1 MPEEVSNSPSPF
13 PDAPHL
19 TRNPPEASN
28 TEMRF
33 KYSSVMYTRPRLSTA
48 PQEGLAAVSALYEDL
63 RLLPIKKL
71 QYLAHIVAE
80 DAGDIAK
87 AAEMGREAL
96 IELEGPDGT
105 VEERQVSPGDSFTV
119 IAGRKHRVSARTDI
133 RYIEVSTPELD
144 DVRRYEDDYGRS
156 VDG

>member
-1 MPEEVSNSPSPF
+1 MDGMTTGAGHTRTDKPWGYELLIALTDRYALKEIGLNEGARTSLQSH
-13 PDAPHL
+13 DAKL
-19 TRNPPEASN
+19 ESC
-28 TEMRF
+28 
-33 KYSSVMYTRPRLSTA
+33 YIL
-48 PQEGLAAVSALYEDL
+48 EG
-63 RLLPIKKL
+63 
-71 QYLAHIVAE
+71 
-80 DAGDIAK
+80 
-87 AAEMGREAL
+87 EAL

-133 RYIEVSTPELD
+133 RYIEVSTPELN

>member
-1 MPEEVSNSPSPF
+1 MTTGAGHTRTDKPWGYELLIALTDRYALKEIGLNEGARTSLQSH
-13 PDAPHL
+13 DAKL
-19 TRNPPEASN
+19 ESC
-28 TEMRF
+28 
-33 KYSSVMYTRPRLSTA
+33 YIL
-48 PQEGLAAVSALYEDL
+48 EG
-63 RLLPIKKL
+63 
-71 QYLAHIVAE
+71 
-80 DAGDIAK
+80 
-87 AAEMGREAL
+87 EAL

-144 DVRRYEDDYGRS
+144 DVRRYEDDYGRL

>member
-1 MPEEVSNSPSPF
+1 MTTGAGHTRTDKPWGYELLIALTDRYALKEIGLNEGARTSLQSH
-13 PDAPHL
+13 DAKL
-19 TRNPPEASN
+19 ESC
-28 TEMRF
+28 
-33 KYSSVMYTRPRLSTA
+33 YIL
-48 PQEGLAAVSALYEDL
+48 EG
-63 RLLPIKKL
+63 
-71 QYLAHIVAE
+71 
-80 DAGDIAK
+80 
-87 AAEMGREAL
+87 EAL

>member
-1 MPEEVSNSPSPF
+1 MTTVAGHTRTDKPWGYELLIALTDRYALKEIGLNDGARTSLQSH
-13 PDAPHL
+13 DAKL
-19 TRNPPEASN
+19 ESC
-28 TEMRF
+28 
-33 KYSSVMYTRPRLSTA
+33 YIL
-48 PQEGLAAVSALYEDL
+48 EG
-63 RLLPIKKL
+63 
-71 QYLAHIVAE
+71 
-80 DAGDIAK
+80 
-87 AAEMGREAL
+87 EAL

-105 VEERQVSPGDSFTV
+105 VEKREVSPGDSFTV

>member
-1 MPEEVSNSPSPF
+1 MDGMTTGAGHTRTDKPWGYELLIALTDRYALKEIGLNEGARTSLQSH
-13 PDAPHL
+13 DAKL
-19 TRNPPEASN
+19 ESC
-28 TEMRF
+28 
-33 KYSSVMYTRPRLSTA
+33 YIL
-48 PQEGLAAVSALYEDL
+48 EG
-63 RLLPIKKL
+63 
-71 QYLAHIVAE
+71 
-80 DAGDIAK
+80 
-87 AAEMGREAL
+87 EAL

>member
-1 MPEEVSNSPSPF
+1 MTTVAGHTRTDKPWGYELLIALTDRYALKEIGLNEGARTSLQSH
-13 PDAPHL
+13 DAKL
-19 TRNPPEASN
+19 ESC
-28 TEMRF
+28 
-33 KYSSVMYTRPRLSTA
+33 YIL
-48 PQEGLAAVSALYEDL
+48 EG
-63 RLLPIKKL
+63 
-71 QYLAHIVAE
+71 
-80 DAGDIAK
+80 
-87 AAEMGREAL
+87 EAL